1 MSPRLHIYTPS
12 GFIILLSPAQAVRRL
27 SCMAK
32 ENEIYLVANLI
43 ERVDNEGEL
52 LLHNTN
58 IAFDSNGKV
67 LAR

>member
-1 MSPRLHIYTPS
+1 
-12 GFIILLSPAQAVRRL
+12 
-27 SCMAK
+27 MAR
-32 ENEIYLVANLI
+32 ENGIYLVANLI

-58 IAFDSNGKV
+58 IAFDSNGTV